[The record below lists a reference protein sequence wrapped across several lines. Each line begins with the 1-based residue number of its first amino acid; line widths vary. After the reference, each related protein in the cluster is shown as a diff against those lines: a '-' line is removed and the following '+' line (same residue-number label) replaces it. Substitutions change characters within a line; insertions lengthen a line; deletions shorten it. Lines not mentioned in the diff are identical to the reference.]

1 MRVLFSVSD
10 WSSHY
15 FPMVPLGWALQ
26 AAGHELRVA
35 CDASQAPAV
44 ARAGLTPV
52 PLLAGRDPI
61 FMHRMYNLEQVHLGR
76 WPHDRLP
83 PHPVTGEPLTDLAE
97 FGDLG
102 TYLARTR
109 AEVAA
114 ALQRNMDDAV
124 GWACDW
130 RPALVVCD
138 LTSLHGLLAA
148 AVADVPCAVHLWG
161 PVGTAE
167 PPEYDLVPDDRAGT
181 LGRFGVT
188 AAVADLIEH
197 VIDPCPAD
205 LAPPTAAV
213 RLPGRYVPYNGGG
226 PVPAWTARPVRAS
239 DRPRVCV
246 VFGDSLREVAGAGSL
261 DLPGLVRSVA
271 RLDVEVVV
279 LVNPDDA
286 AKLGD
291 LPDNVR
297 IPGPV
302 PLHALLPTCA
312 AVIHHG
318 GAGSLMT
325 ALAAGVPQL
334 SLPFFPE
341 QRANAARLAA
351 TGAGDTLD
359 GRSFDPAGA
368 RARLVGL
375 LGDPRYRRRAAAL
388 RDQLA
393 GRPSPAQLVERLE
406 ELARAGRRTHHVS
419 RRAAPIGQLQWSST
433 PS

>member
-1 MRVLFSVSD
+1 MRVLFSVTD

-26 AAGHELRVA
+26 AAGHDLRVA
-35 CDASQAPAV
+35 CGPSQAPAI

-52 PLLAGRDPI
+52 PLLAGRDPM
-61 FMHRMYNLEQVHLGR
+61 FMHRMRDLEQVHLGR
-76 WPHDRLP
+76 WPHRELP
-83 PHPVTGEPLTDLAE
+83 PHPVTGEPLTSLAE

-102 TYLARTR
+102 AYLGRTR
-109 AEVAA
+109 YEVAA
-114 ALQRNMDDAV
+114 TLRQNMDDAV
-124 GWACDW
+124 AWVCDW
-130 RPALVVCD
+130 APALVVCD
-138 LTSLHGLLAA
+138 LTSLHGLLVA

-167 PPEYDLVPDDRAGT
+167 PPECDFVPDDRAGT
-181 LGRFGVT
+181 LARFGIE
-188 AAVADLIEH
+188 AGVADLIEY

-205 LAPPTAAV
+205 LAPPTGAV
-213 RLPGRYVPYNGGG
+213 RLPGRYVPYNGDG
-226 PVPAWTARPVRAS
+226 PVPAWTARPAGS
-239 DRPRVCV
+239 PRVCV
-246 VFGDSLREVAGAGSL
+246 VFGDSLRELAGAESL
-261 DLPGLVRSVA
+261 DLRGLVLSVA

-279 LVNPDDA
+279 LVHPDDA
-286 AKLGD
+286 ARLGD

-297 IPGPV
+297 VPGRV
-302 PLHALLPTCA
+302 PLHALMGTCA

-318 GAGSLMT
+318 GAGSMMT

-341 QRANAARLAA
+341 QRSNAARLAA

-359 GRSFDPAGA
+359 GRSFTPAAA

-388 RDQLA
+388 RDQLD
-393 GRPSPAQLVERLE
+393 GRPSPARVVERLE
-406 ELARAGRRTHHVS
+406 ELARAGRRTHHPGSV
-419 RRAAPIGQLQWSST
+419 LQRSST
-433 PS
+433 TS